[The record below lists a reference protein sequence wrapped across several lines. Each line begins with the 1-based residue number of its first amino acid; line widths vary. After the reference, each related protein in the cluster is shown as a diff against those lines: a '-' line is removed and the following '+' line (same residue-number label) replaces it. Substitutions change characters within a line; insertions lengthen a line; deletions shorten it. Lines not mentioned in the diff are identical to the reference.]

1 MRAGGSLAEVGAGV
15 LIERRGHMALAIL
28 LEQAVRLIYPE
39 RSPQAMHPGQW
50 AALRYLART
59 NREAATVAGL
69 ARYLGVTLAPASR
82 AAAALVRKGY
92 VRGEPD
98 ERDRRVVRLS
108 LTAEGLTLLG
118 GDPIRRLADA
128 VSQLPDDRQRELAA
142 ILEHLFAQLSPGSDE
157 GHDGPSF
164 TLDD

>member
-1 MRAGGSLAEVGAGV
+1 
-15 LIERRGHMALAIL
+15 MALAIL